1 MKLMAKKS
9 SLFFK
14 QTVIYILIFFSAFV
28 IMAGSVYYFCT
39 NYYYEQKETQLKDSA
54 RTIAGQYGRAFSS
67 GIINA
72 YELMDKMEIIE
83 DYTGTSIFL
92 INSFVRVLA
101 VSSDIAPDWVGQSIT
116 NETIKSVLEGN
127 IVTVRGK
134 IGGMFSE
141 NMMTVGYPIMSN
153 GVAYGGIFLCS
164 PVPEIQR
171 TIFATVEI
179 IFLSGILGLMLA
191 VVMIYFFSRK
201 LTKPLLEMNK
211 AAQIIADGNFDR
223 RLDIKSNDEI
233 GQLGDSFNYM
243 AESLEKKEQERRL
256 FIASVAHDLRSP
268 LTSIQGFIQAMKD
281 GMIPDDK
288 YDYYLD
294 IIFDETKRLA
304 LLTNN
309 IVDMGKT
316 QESVLELNQTDFD
329 LNGLIRDVLDVFEQR
344 FREKNISCRF
354 VIDEKETYV
363 NADKKEIH
371 RVLHNLIDNAVK
383 FTPEGGTIEIETTVP
398 KNENRVYVAVNDSG
412 SGIPEN
418 ERRKVFEAFYKAD
431 ASRGCDK
438 TGSGLGLCAAKEIIN
453 AHGEIIYWKESKL
466 GGAKFEFTLRLSGQ

>member
-1 MKLMAKKS
+1 
-9 SLFFK
+9 
-14 QTVIYILIFFSAFV
+14 
-28 IMAGSVYYFCT
+28 MAGSVYYFCT

-92 INSFVRVLA
+92 INSFGRVLA

-211 AAQIIADGNFDR
+211 AAQIIADGNFRQKAGHKIQR
-223 RLDIKSNDEI
+223 RDWAAWR
-233 GQLGDSFNYM
+233 QLQLY
-243 AESLEKKEQERRL
+243 
-256 FIASVAHDLRSP
+256 
-268 LTSIQGFIQAMKD
+268 
-281 GMIPDDK
+281 
-288 YDYYLD
+288 
-294 IIFDETKRLA
+294 
-304 LLTNN
+304 
-309 IVDMGKT
+309 
-316 QESVLELNQTDFD
+316 
-329 LNGLIRDVLDVFEQR
+329 
-344 FREKNISCRF
+344 
-354 VIDEKETYV
+354 
-363 NADKKEIH
+363 
-371 RVLHNLIDNAVK
+371 
-383 FTPEGGTIEIETTVP
+383 GGEP
-398 KNENRVYVAVNDSG
+398 
-412 SGIPEN
+412 
-418 ERRKVFEAFYKAD
+418 
-431 ASRGCDK
+431 
-438 TGSGLGLCAAKEIIN
+438 
-453 AHGEIIYWKESKL
+453 
-466 GGAKFEFTLRLSGQ
+466 